1 MPKIKLTE
9 SNVRTLPLAAT
20 KAEVL
25 VADSETPGLKLRLR
39 RGSDGETLRTFV
51 FQFSRSGQ
59 RNKSPKLKLG
69 DVGGIALADAR
80 QQTRERNGQL
90 ARGED
95 PIQQKAAAKIRQAQ
109 TVESLYPRYLK
120 FKQLHLRKRSLVEV
134 VRHLSVYAQPLHA
147 LPVERVTRRDV
158 ATLKATIAESS
169 GWATSIRMGSSLSG
183 FFAWL
188 MSEGLVESNPVS
200 GTTTVELPPR
210 SRVLRSDE
218 LRLIWVNLQEGSD
231 YCAIIKLLMLLGA
244 RASEI
249 SQLQWHEI
257 RGDTIELAP
266 ERVKNHRPHSI
277 PLPPLACDIIEKLP
291 RRMSWDNTPRAHV
304 FGTRSASAGFN
315 AWGWEKE
322 ELDKRIVGSTGQAL
336 APWVVHD
343 IRRSFSTH
351 LNEHNI
357 CPPHVVEAC
366 LGHVGYQS
374 AVAATYNRAS
384 YQSERRRAVTLWSE
398 MLAAWV
404 EGKTSN
410 VVALQQPA

>member
-1 MPKIKLTE
+1 
-9 SNVRTLPLAAT
+9 
-20 KAEVL
+20 
-25 VADSETPGLKLRLR
+25 
-39 RGSDGETLRTFV
+39 
-51 FQFSRSGQ
+51 
-59 RNKSPKLKLG
+59 
-69 DVGGIALADAR
+69 
-80 QQTRERNGQL
+80 
-90 ARGED
+90 
-95 PIQQKAAAKIRQAQ
+95 
-109 TVESLYPRYLK
+109 
-120 FKQLHLRKRSLVEV
+120 
-134 VRHLSVYAQPLHA
+134 
-147 LPVERVTRRDV
+147 
-158 ATLKATIAESS
+158 
-169 GWATSIRMGSSLSG
+169 MGSSLSG

-200 GTTTVELPPR
+200 GTTTVKLPPR

-343 IRRSFSTH
+343 IRHAAHSAPQAEGSS
-351 LNEHNI
+351 
-357 CPPHVVEAC
+357 
-366 LGHVGYQS
+366 QS
-374 AVAATYNRAS
+374 GGR
-384 YQSERRRAVTLWSE
+384 
-398 MLAAWV
+398 
-404 EGKTSN
+404 
-410 VVALQQPA
+410 